1 MQLISSNRDL
11 VISVV
16 FKTGIL
22 IYSGLAVITLR
33 DPATWE
39 EDTGV
44 SESLV
49 AFQTQLRVLEIL
61 TRLSPIEHHKISVV
75 EQAAFHKISQ
85 ALIIKVVLQERVKVH
100 SNQVHIQQIKLR
112 APTIAISN
120 SESKC
125 QKIER
130 KKDYNES

>member
-1 MQLISSNRDL
+1 MLLISSRDL

-16 FKTGIL
+16 FKTGTR
-22 IYSGLAVITLR
+22 IYSGLVVITLR

-39 EDTGV
+39 EDMGV

-49 AFQTQLRVLEIL
+49 AFPTQLRVLEIQ
-61 TRLSPIEHHKISVV
+61 TRLSPIGQRKISVV

-85 ALIIKVVLQERVKVH
+85 ALIIKVVPQERVKVH

-125 QKIER
+125 QQIER
-130 KKDYNES
+130 KKDYNEK